1 LGNAAQMHTSRLPA
15 APSSNSAAP
24 GRRRLAAAALVMF
37 PALWLVAGR
46 AAHAQGGPLR
56 PTPAQTEGP
65 FYPVQLPGDHDN
77 DLIRNGSMRYARGDA
92 GWVEGTVVDL
102 SGKPVSGA
110 TVEIW
115 QCDESGH
122 YHHPGDG
129 GRADPA
135 FQGFGRTQ
143 ADGDGRWR
151 FHTIRPVPYSG
162 RTPHIHMKVKQG
174 SRELLTTQLYVDGA
188 AGNARDFLWRN
199 MSEQD
204 RAALTLAFQS
214 SSEGWKARFPVVVRA

>member
-1 LGNAAQMHTSRLPA
+1 MPSPRPLPA
-15 APSSNSAAP
+15 FRETTD
-24 GRRRLAAAALVMF
+24 RRRLAAAALIAF
-37 PALWLVAGR
+37 PALWLGAAR
-46 AAHAQGGPLR
+46 PAHAQGGARLR
-56 PTPAQTEGP
+56 LTPSQTEGP
-65 FYPVQLPGDHDN
+65 FYPPQLPADHDG
-77 DLIRNGSMRYARGDA
+77 DLLRTGTLRYTRGDA
-92 GWVEGTVVDL
+92 GWVEGTVVDA
-102 SGKPVSGA
+102 SGQPVRDA

-143 ADGDGRWR
+143 VDADGRWR

-162 RTPHIHMKVKQG
+162 RTPHIHMKVKRG
-174 SRELLTTQLYVDGA
+174 ERELLTTQLYVKGA
-188 AGNARDFLWRN
+188 SGNARDFLWRN

-204 RAALTLAFQS
+204 RAALTLSFDS
-214 SSEGWKARFPVVVRA
+214 SPEGWKARFPVVVAT